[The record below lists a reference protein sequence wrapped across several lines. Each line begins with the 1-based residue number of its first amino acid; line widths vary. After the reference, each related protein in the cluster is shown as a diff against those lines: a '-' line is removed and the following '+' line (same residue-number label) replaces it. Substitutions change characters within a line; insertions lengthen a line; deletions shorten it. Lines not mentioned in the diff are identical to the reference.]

1 MNKSAKKNLIRFFVI
16 CLLLFLFTEKSFSL
30 EPKEFVQ
37 ITVDKASLIL
47 SKVVDSKEEKI
58 LKLKDIA
65 KETVDI
71 NGLGFYTLG
80 VYRKNLTIEQKK
92 YT

>member
-1 MNKSAKKNLIRFFVI
+1 MNKSTKKFLIRFFTI
-16 CLLLFLFTEKSFSL
+16 YLLLFLFTEKSFSL

-58 LKLKDIA
+58 LKLKNIVQ
-65 KETVDI
+65 KYQNTHLFVDQ
-71 NGLGFYTLG
+71 
-80 VYRKNLTIEQKK
+80 IEFFCKLPK
-92 YT
+92 SNYLFL

>member
-1 MNKSAKKNLIRFFVI
+1 MNKSAKKFLIRFFGI

-47 SKVVDSKEEKI
+47 SNAVNSKEEKI
-58 LKLKDIA
+58 SKLKDIA
-65 KETVDI
+65 KESI
-71 NGLGFYTLG
+71 F
-80 VYRKNLTIEQKK
+80 NLITHSKK
-92 YT
+92 